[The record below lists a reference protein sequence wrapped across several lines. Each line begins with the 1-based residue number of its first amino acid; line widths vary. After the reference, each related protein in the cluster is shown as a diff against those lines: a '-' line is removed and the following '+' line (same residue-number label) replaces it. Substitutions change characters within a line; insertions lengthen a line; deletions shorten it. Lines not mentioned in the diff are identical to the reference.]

1 MAKRRPSGDGMVR
14 KREDGRWE
22 GRIVVGHKDNGD
34 SIFRYVY
41 ADTQKELTARLRK
54 CITAYQGVDLT
65 EQSRLTL
72 SEWLDQWLVSKEG
85 LVRPGTLNGY
95 RGYIE
100 NHIRPHLGEKRISQ
114 IKAADIQRFYDM
126 LSRKLASG
134 TVRRIHTT
142 LHGILKAAAQA
153 RLIPRNPVE
162 EVTPPKFGY
171 QEKKVLTAE
180 QVDRLMEA
188 IQKDALWHDL
198 FYTELTTG
206 LRRGELCGLRWED
219 FDAASGSLKVCRT
232 VRREKGKGLTTGDTK
247 TYAGTRTITLPPSLA
262 ALLKER
268 KRAAKTA
275 WIFPD
280 LLRPERPTAPDAAYR
295 RMKLLL
301 EQAGLP
307 DIRFHDLRHT
317 FATHALTSGV
327 DVKTLKDALAPPA
340 PPRIKADMPFGD
352 WMEYWYETQSR
363 PAARP
368 GTRRIYEGCLRLYI
382 RPGLGHIPLNR
393 LTAKDMQRFF
403 AWLKTEGRADQ
414 SDGETGLADSQLRN
428 IHSLCRRALEKAV
441 SEDLIPQNPA
451 SGCKLPPARKGEM
464 NVLSRESMQKL
475 LIQAKEEKYYELFL
489 LEFATGLRLG
499 ELTALQWEDLNL
511 TTGELRISKQAVV
524 IGSEVVV
531 TEPKTKAAVRT
542 LLLPPKVLEV
552 FREYRKR
559 NVSRWLFPSP
569 KKEDSP
575 LLPSVVR
582 QRLHRLLDHAGCERV
597 RFHDLRH
604 TFATNALAHGMD
616 IKTLSTILGHVSAA
630 TTLNTYS
637 HITEEM
643 RRQAAAKIDAGIA
656 NIIPT
661 MPMMKKS
668 IWRTLRQEK
677 LTAC

>member
-22 GRIVVGHKDNGD
+22 GRIVVGHKENGD

-85 LVRPGTLNGY
+85 MVRPGTLNGY

-100 NHIRPHLGEKRISQ
+100 NHIRPCLGEKRISQ

-153 RLIPRNPVE
+153 RLIPRDPVE
-162 EVTPPKFGY
+162 AVTPPKFSY

-180 QVDRLMEA
+180 QVDRLIEV
-188 IQKDALWHDL
+188 IRKDALWHDL

-295 RMKLLL
+295 RMKLL

-307 DIRFHDLRHT
+307 DIRFHDLRHPY
-317 FATHALTSGV
+317 
-327 DVKTLKDALAPPA
+327 VKHTTKIFSLRLMDFQAQAYPDARRKTRGACQLH
-340 PPRIKADMPFGD
+340 RGG
-352 WMEYWYETQSR
+352 QSR
-363 PAARP
+363 SPVRP
-368 GTRRIYEGCLRLYI
+368 LCNRKRFSCLPPQSKMSWILYAISMRLSGYTSTRSISSSASSVVSVSASKIALNASLRLSC
-382 RPGLGHIPLNR
+382 RACSSCFCFACAN
-393 LTAKDMQRFF
+393 TA
-403 AWLKTEGRADQ
+403 A
-414 SDGETGLADSQLRN
+414 
-428 IHSLCRRALEKAV
+428 
-441 SEDLIPQNPA
+441 
-451 SGCKLPPARKGEM
+451 
-464 NVLSRESMQKL
+464 
-475 LIQAKEEKYYELFL
+475 
-489 LEFATGLRLG
+489 
-499 ELTALQWEDLNL
+499 
-511 TTGELRISKQAVV
+511 
-524 IGSEVVV
+524 
-531 TEPKTKAAVRT
+531 
-542 LLLPPKVLEV
+542 
-552 FREYRKR
+552 
-559 NVSRWLFPSP
+559 
-569 KKEDSP
+569 
-575 LLPSVVR
+575 
-582 QRLHRLLDHAGCERV
+582 
-597 RFHDLRH
+597 
-604 TFATNALAHGMD
+604 
-616 IKTLSTILGHVSAA
+616 
-630 TTLNTYS
+630 
-637 HITEEM
+637 
-643 RRQAAAKIDAGIA
+643 
-656 NIIPT
+656 
-661 MPMMKKS
+661 
-668 IWRTLRQEK
+668 
-677 LTAC
+677 

>member
-100 NHIRPHLGEKRISQ
+100 NHIRPCLGEKRISQ

-352 WMEYWYETQSR
+352 WMEHWYETQSR

-656 NIIPT
+656 
-661 MPMMKKS
+661 K
-668 IWRTLRQEK
+668 
-677 LTAC
+677 A